1 MSKLANLAFVVFF
14 LFTTACA
21 NVHISREVSVDAI
34 TKEPPFIATV
44 EKIVVQNRLVFKPDI
59 YIYLRV
65 SNGGDRLALT
75 IISASDFELGFA
87 KYLHKGGSYTFPQII
102 TDYVNSQK
110 TNQ

>member
-44 EKIVVQNRLVFKPDI
+44 EKIVVQNRLF
-59 YIYLRV
+59 
-65 SNGGDRLALT
+65 
-75 IISASDFELGFA
+75 F
-87 KYLHKGGSYTFPQII
+87 
-102 TDYVNSQK
+102 
-110 TNQ
+110 